1 MKHDNALPIAVQ
13 NLRRIWESKKTEM
26 QFNQVEAAKELGWS
40 QGAISHYLNNITEMG
55 PAAVI
60 KLANFLNVD
69 PTEIDPSVISKLP
82 NVQRIEIT
90 RRSSDMTRAANE
102 TIYSRTDIP
111 SIWVSIDSDTIIEN
125 FAYNENESNETAFFN
140 SSYNKA
146 TKIRKDAC
154 VASHAGAW
162 TLVNLCKPN
171 LYPQNNYVGIRLKRE
186 KRLRIYDKQYPLP
199 PTDKI
204 HTMWAVISIVYN

>member
-1 MKHDNALPIAVQ
+1 
-13 NLRRIWESKKTEM
+13 
-26 QFNQVEAAKELGWS
+26 
-40 QGAISHYLNNITEMG
+40 
-55 PAAVI
+55 
-60 KLANFLNVD
+60 
-69 PTEIDPSVISKLP
+69 
-82 NVQRIEIT
+82 
-90 RRSSDMTRAANE
+90 MTRAANE

-125 FAYNENESNETAFFN
+125 FAYNENES
-140 SSYNKA
+140 NKA